1 LHSNSPA
8 RRSNSPKPQRATHS
22 KRPPKDRHGSS
33 SEDSEEDEG
42 AIENMIVS
50 EPIARKPK
58 PNETGTRLELQSH
71 NDFFGDN
78 WKTQSKLR
86 KKMGNKSSR
95 AGVRAGERGNGER
108 GHGGRGMVD
117 DVDDILDEYSGS
129 EEEDGSNYRRSSQ
142 SSGRKYN
149 DDEEDG
155 TNVKVGRHVL
165 PRFESLLASDDER
178 DHNIDD
184 VLGNGMGDINMG
196 TAQTDSHSSTDKS
209 HKKKKSHGK
218 NRHTK
223 SRSNKHHESKTEDL
237 GRNGGSSKTQDAG
250 EEEKSSVGEEK
261 KKMVKK
267 KKKKKKS
274 KKPRPP
280 SPMEEPREEPLV
292 GASANTVRMDSNFL
306 QDDWDSD

>member
-1 LHSNSPA
+1 
-8 RRSNSPKPQRATHS
+8 
-22 KRPPKDRHGSS
+22 
-33 SEDSEEDEG
+33 
-42 AIENMIVS
+42 MIVS

-58 PNETGTRLELQSH
+58 PNGTGTRLELQSH

-95 AGVRAGERGNGER
+95 ASVRAERGNV
-108 GHGGRGMVD
+108 GRGRVD

-129 EEEDGSNYRRSSQ
+129 EEEDGSNHRRHSQ
-142 SSGRKYN
+142 SSGQKYN
-149 DDEEDG
+149 DDEEDD
-155 TNVKVGRHVL
+155 TSVKVGRHVL

-178 DHNIDD
+178 DHSIDD
-184 VLGNGMGDINMG
+184 VLGNGMGDINLG
-196 TAQTDSHSSTDKS
+196 TAQIDSHSTDKS

-223 SRSNKHHESKTEDL
+223 SRSNNHHESKTEDR

-280 SPMEEPREEPLV
+280 SPMEEPMKEPVV